1 MATRTARKTTE
12 DTRSATEIAASAA
25 AEAGIQPID
34 LPHTNRS
41 GQADAPRA
49 EKRGVY
55 TRDTN
60 KADRVVIAAGDPIP
74 AGFTLESDAP
84 LSDRAANT
92 RTVHPDVGDDADGTE
107 GNSGE
112 AEATVADGDDA
123 DGDGDDEA
131 DG

>member
-1 MATRTARKTTE
+1 MAPRTARSTDE

-25 AEAGIQPID
+25 ADAGIKPID

-41 GQADAPRA
+41 GQSDAPRA

-60 KADRVVIAAGDPIP
+60 KAERVVIAAGDPIP
-74 AGFTLESDAP
+74 EGFSLESDAP
-84 LSDRAANT
+84 LADRAANT
-92 RTVHPDVGDDADGTE
+92 RTVHPDVGDDTDGTE

-112 AEATVADGDDA
+112 
-123 DGDGDDEA
+123 
-131 DG
+131 